1 MWSPGRLATVS
12 GVVRVLGLILVIL
25 PPFVDAQERTE
36 DQALW
41 TGALGLTR
49 NKSGLDYSVE
59 YQLRLNENMSSFSNH
74 FVEFMTYKKVTKSI
88 LFNGGYRF
96 TQRTDHTEH
105 RVYFGGFWKL
115 AGPLDAGDDSNQ
127 FRAALQVGY
136 QRDWN
141 TVFDGQSMESNSIR
155 WILVATKPVSKTIA
169 PFILAGVLTTWNDAY
184 SFGVD
189 KTRFGAGII
198 ISPSPKGRLRIQYM
212 LEKGNF
218 VTPKSQTHIVWI
230 RYEGTWGK

>member
-1 MWSPGRLATVS
+1 MWSLGRLATVS
-12 GVVRVLGLILVIL
+12 GMARGLGLILML
-25 PPFVDAQERTE
+25 LSPFVDAQETTE
-36 DQALW
+36 DQGLW
-41 TGALGLTR
+41 TGVLGLTR

-74 FVEFMTYKKVTKSI
+74 FVEFMAYKKVTKSI

-155 WILVATKPVSKTIA
+155 WILVASKPISKTVA

-189 KTRFGAGII
+189 KTRFGAGIVFT
-198 ISPSPKGRLRIQYM
+198 PSQKGRLRIQYM